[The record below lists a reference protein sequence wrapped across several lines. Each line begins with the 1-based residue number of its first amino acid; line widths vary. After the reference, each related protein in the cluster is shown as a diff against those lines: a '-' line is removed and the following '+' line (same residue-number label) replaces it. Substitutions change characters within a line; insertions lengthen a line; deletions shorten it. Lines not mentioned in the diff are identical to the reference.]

1 MSITATEFNVDPFS
15 KAIPGQS
22 LTDELGG
29 RPYEKPPSVTSPK
42 EAMDNI
48 VQSLEEEPSRTEFL
62 KLLDAGLSAET
73 VASAIVLKMF
83 SEGVITPDVAEILK
97 PALVGYI
104 TKEAVDAGIEGI
116 NVVNELPKEGMD
128 AMDHSML
135 MEKVNPQ
142 KHARIRQED
151 SEEIAGDKLMDMI
164 DFPEESEE
172 EMSEED
178 TQESRD
184 SFLDMEVA

>member
-29 RPYEKPPSVTSPK
+29 RPYEKPPSVTSPR
-42 EAMDNI
+42 EAMTNI
-48 VQSLEEEPSRTEFL
+48 VESLEKEPSRTEVI

-73 VASAIVLKMF
+73 VASALVLKMF
-83 SEGVITPDVAEILK
+83 SEGVFTPDVAELIK
-97 PALVGYI
+97 PALIGYL
-104 TKEAVDAGIEGI
+104 TKEAADGGVEDI
-116 NVVNELPKEGMD
+116 NVVNELPQEGMD

-142 KHARIRQED
+142 KHAKVRQNDLE
-151 SEEIAGDKLMDMI
+151 A
-164 DFPEESEE
+164 
-172 EMSEED
+172 
-178 TQESRD
+178 QESRD